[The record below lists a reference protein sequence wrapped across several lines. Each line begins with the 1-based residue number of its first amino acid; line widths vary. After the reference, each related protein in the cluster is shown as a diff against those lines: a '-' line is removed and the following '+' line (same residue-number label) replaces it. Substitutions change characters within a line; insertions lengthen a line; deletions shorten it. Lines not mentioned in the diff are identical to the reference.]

1 MTSATAAAPALL
13 PMLVQTAE
21 QWPLAVLL
29 RESRWL
35 YPLVSALHLSGIAA
49 LLGALLV
56 LDLRLLGLHRGVPLA
71 SVARCA
77 WPVAVAGLA
86 LAVLTGPLLF
96 ISQPSEYIANPA
108 LAIKLLLIVLA
119 LSNVALFH
127 ASWPGLL
134 RGLRPITP
142 GVRVCAAASL
152 LLWWGVL
159 LSGRA
164 IAFV

>member
-1 MTSATAAAPALL
+1 MSPAEAAPPNLVPLL
-13 PMLVQTAE
+13 AQAIE
-21 QWPLAVLL
+21 QWPLAAVL

-56 LDLRLLGLHRGVPLA
+56 LDLRLLRLHRSVPLSA
-71 SVARCA
+71 VARCA

-86 LAVLTGPLLF
+86 LALLTGPLLF
-96 ISQPSEYIANPA
+96 ISKPTDYIANPA
-108 LAIKLLLIVLA
+108 FAIKLVLLMLA
-119 LSNVALFH
+119 FSNVALFH
-127 ASWPGLL
+127 ASFPGVL
-134 RGLRPITP
+134 RGLLPVTT

-159 LSGRA
+159 LAGRW

>member
-1 MTSATAAAPALL
+1 MSPADAAPPNLVPLL
-13 PMLVQTAE
+13 AQAIE
-21 QWPLAVLL
+21 QWPVAVAL

-56 LDLRLLGLHRGVPLA
+56 LDLRLLGLHRSVPL
-71 SVARCA
+71 SGVARCA

-86 LAVLTGPLLF
+86 LALLTGPLLF
-96 ISQPSEYIANPA
+96 ISKPTDYIANPA
-108 LAIKLLLIVLA
+108 FAIKLVLLMLA
-119 LSNVALFH
+119 ISNVALFH
-127 ASWPGLL
+127 ASFPGVL
-134 RGLRPITP
+134 RGLLPVTT

-152 LLWWGVL
+152 LLWWCVL
-159 LSGRA
+159 LAGRS